1 MTTNFADLGL
11 DPQLMSTL
19 NQLGYQQATDV
30 QQQAIPL
37 VLKGRDLMA
46 SAQTGT
52 GKTAAFSL
60 PLLHKLLAGKPVGGN
75 AVRALILTPT
85 RELAEQVLQ
94 SVQKYSA
101 GLDVRSYAVYGG
113 VSINPQMMAMRRGMD
128 ILVATPGRLLDLYRN
143 NAVKFEQLQYLV
155 LDEADRMLDLGF
167 AGELDE
173 LFCAIPRQR
182 QTLLFSATFSQR
194 VKDMGNFMLRDP
206 AMVEVAAAN
215 SAADTVQQWL
225 IPVDKKRKT
234 ELLLTVLKRQN
245 ASQTLI
251 FVKTR
256 RVADELEAELA
267 SKDYSVASI
276 HGDKTQGART
286 AAMESFKAGDVRILV
301 ATDVAAR
308 GLDVEQLPLV
318 INMELPINAEDYVH
332 RIGRSGRKG
341 NTGSAI
347 TLISAD
353 EIQQLAKIETLI
365 NQLIQRRPM
374 AEFEPEHKVPETA
387 LGGQIVKKPKKPK
400 KKLIPGSGMSMAEAA
415 RKKESAAPSGGRGRV
430 FDSSDDGSRAKKD
443 HRKRGRKPKR

>member
-1 MTTNFADLGL
+1 MSDFSKSGL
-11 DPQLMSTL
+11 DASLLTILESLQ
-19 NQLGYQQATDV
+19 YHKATDV
-30 QQQAIPL
+30 QAQAIPL

-52 GKTAAFSL
+52 GKTAAFTL
-60 PLLHKLLAGKPVGGN
+60 PLLHKLLAGKPTAGN
-75 AVRALILTPT
+75 SVRALILTPT

-94 SVQKYSA
+94 SVQTYSK
-101 GLDVRSYAVYGG
+101 GLSIRSYAVYGG
-113 VSINPQMMAMRRGMD
+113 VSINPQMMAMRKGMD

-173 LFCAIPRQR
+173 LFCAIPRKR

-194 VKDMGNFMLRDP
+194 VKDMASFMLRDP

-234 ELLLTVLKRQN
+234 ELLLTVLEQQN

-256 RVADELEAELA
+256 RLVDELEAELA
-267 SKDYSVASI
+267 NRDYSVASI

-286 AAMESFKAGDVRILV
+286 AAMETFKAGEVRILV

-341 NTGSAI
+341 NAGAAI
-347 TLISAD
+347 SLISAD
-353 EIQQLAKIETLI
+353 EVQQLAKIETLI
-365 NQLIQRRPM
+365 NQLIPRRPM
-374 AEFEPEHKVPETA
+374 DAFEPEHKVPETA

-400 KKLIPGSGMSMAEAA
+400 KKLIPGSGVSMAEAA
-415 RKKESAAPSGGRGRV
+415 RKKGSGAPSGGRGRV
-430 FDSSDDGSRAKKD
+430 FDATDDGGKAKKD